1 MNLKMQRFTNKPTL
15 FSLHPG
21 VIYTDLY
28 SNVPGIKFVSA
39 IARSASSSQ
48 PTEVSSACSI
58 TLLILRRSNYDHFF
72 YSTVFQHD
80 VLAIQLSSIN
90 QADHEDSR
98 ARRGHSCCCCTESSP
113 GGGKGLDICSNGHD

>member
-1 MNLKMQRFTNKPTL
+1 MQRFTNKPTL

-39 IARSASSSQ
+39 IARSAPSSP
-48 PTEVSSACSI
+48 PTEVFNAV
-58 TLLILRRSNYDHFF
+58 TQLHHRYYDNFF
-72 YSTVFQHD
+72 YLALFQYD
-80 VLAIQLSSIN
+80 VLAIQSSSID

-98 ARRGHSCCCCTESSP
+98 TRRGHSCCCCTESSP
-113 GGGKGLDICSNGHD
+113 GGGKGLDICSDGHD